1 METEEG
7 HGSLQN
13 VPLKFRNI
21 LLNINYLIIVNI
33 VNSRLLR
40 EKRCS
45 IERKKDSLGDTAINL
60 WVRRLSW
67 SVAYLF
73 AGVLKV
79 WP

>member
-7 HGSLQN
+7 HGYLQN
-13 VPLKFRNI
+13 VPLKYRNI

-45 IERKKDSLGDTAINL
+45 IERKKDSLGDTTTNM

-73 AGVLKV
+73 ADVLKV
-79 WP
+79 